1 MTTEE
6 SESIYKLPEYLGLGI
21 LNHSSIVRTEK
32 GISATYTLGLDVVYS
47 LEWTQAGC
55 KLEEFYQGGTIA
67 SAFHENL
74 NMAFFYILKHPE
86 MKFYLYP
93 RFLQL
98 INYVNG
104 AGNIFFAYPDMKR
117 ANLFYPAGF
126 IFSLRQPI
134 VECNHDAWM
143 RFQNDMERNDAIF
156 PLQIDAQHSGAI
168 FRLMNDGT
176 VIREDTTI
184 IYMGCLLRDF
194 HESVEL
200 CQQSG
205 LIPTEKEYRMIITD
219 APNKSHPLC
228 MYAGD
233 PSRSIQAF
241 AVFEFGMKAGQIP
254 AEQAD
259 ELFTILAR
267 VWIGKETGRIEA
279 EQADELFGLICSVPP
294 NLIMSVARRFSLN
307 T

>member
-6 SESIYKLPEYLGLGI
+6 PESNYELPEYLGLGI
-21 LNHSSIVRTEK
+21 LNHGSIVRTEK
-32 GISATYTLGLDVVYS
+32 GISATYTLGLEVVYS

-55 KLEEFYQGGTIA
+55 KLEEFYQGDSIA
-67 SAFHENL
+67 SAFGKNL
-74 NMAFFYILKHPE
+74 NMAFFLILKHPE
-86 MKFYLYP
+86 MKFQLYP
-93 RFLQL
+93 PFAQVLKS
-98 INYVNG
+98 VTG
-104 AGNIFFAYPDMKR
+104 VGNIFFMYPDMNR

-126 IFSLRQPI
+126 ILSLRQPI
-134 VECNHDAWM
+134 VECNHDAWV
-143 RFQNDMERNDAIF
+143 RFQNDMERNAAIF
-156 PLQIDAQHSGAI
+156 PLQIHAQHSGAI
-168 FRLMNDGT
+168 YRLMNDGT
-176 VIREDTTI
+176 VIREDATML
-184 IYMGCLLRDF
+184 YLSCLLRDF
-194 HESVEL
+194 IESVEL

-254 AEQAD
+254 EEQAD

-267 VWIGKETGRIEA
+267 VWKNKETGQIDE
-279 EQADELFGLICSVPP
+279 EQAHKLFGLICSVPP
-294 NLIMSVARRFSLN
+294 NLVMSVASRFSLN

>member
-6 SESIYKLPEYLGLGI
+6 AESIYKLPEYLGLGI
-21 LNHSSIVRTEK
+21 LNHNSIVRTEECVT
-32 GISATYTLGLDVVYS
+32 ANYTLGLDVVYS

-55 KLEEFYQGGTIA
+55 KLKEFYQGNSIA

-74 NMAFFYILKHPE
+74 NMAFFNILKHPE

-93 RFLQL
+93 PFLQL
-98 INYVNG
+98 INYVKG
-104 AGNIFFAYPDMKR
+104 AGNIFFAYPDMNR
-117 ANLFYPAGF
+117 AYLYYPAGF
-126 IFSLRQPI
+126 IFILRQPI
-134 VECNHDAWM
+134 VDCNHDAWV
-143 RFQNDMERNDAIF
+143 RFQNDMERNAAIF
-156 PLQIDAQHSGAI
+156 PLQIDAHHSGAI
-168 FRLMNDGT
+168 YRLMDDGM

-184 IYMGCLLRDF
+184 IYMSCLLRDF
-194 HESVEL
+194 IESVEL
-200 CQQSG
+200 CEQSG

-241 AVFEFGMKAGQIP
+241 AVFEFGMQAGQIP

-267 VWIGKETGRIEA
+267 IWKNKETGQIEA
-279 EQADELFGLICSVPP
+279 EQADELFGFMCCVPP
-294 NLIMSVARRFSLN
+294 DMVMSVARRISLN